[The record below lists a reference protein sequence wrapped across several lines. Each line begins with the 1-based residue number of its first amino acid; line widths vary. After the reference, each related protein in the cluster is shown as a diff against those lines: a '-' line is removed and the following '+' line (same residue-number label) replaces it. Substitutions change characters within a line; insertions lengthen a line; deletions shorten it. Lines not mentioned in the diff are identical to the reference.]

1 MTALN
6 NAVKHATT
14 DGFIGILDMFG
25 FEETRPAQLEH
36 LCINLTAE
44 TMQHFYNTHI
54 FKSSVESCRDEGII
68 CEAEVD
74 YVDNVP
80 CIDLISSLRTGL
92 LSMLDAE
99 CVTRGNSESYVAKI
113 KVQHKN
119 SERLEQGNPDAFDP
133 RTFLIHHFAAKVD
146 YDATH
151 FLDTNRDIISDDLVS
166 VFYKHTCNF
175 GFATHLFGT
184 ELKALYTQEIVPR
197 GLSFRIAPTSHTDL
211 LNGSEP
217 VSTLTQD
224 FHTRLDNLLRTL
236 VHARPHF
243 VRCVKCNSAEVA
255 NQFDRGTVVKQIR
268 ALQVLETVNLMA
280 NGYPHRMR
288 FKQFVSRYRMLA
300 PFRMLKRVEDKA
312 LEDCNLILDCALELP
327 PDFDAPLFWAPGKR
341 HVFLS
346 EAIRQHLE
354 KLRTDIRTRSATA
367 IQATYRGYKLRKRIN
382 LRRNRSLLLSTATLS
397 KRNNGKFVTHPKN
410 LISNLSIQ
418 LENSKWPIY
427 GQWTM
432 E

>member
-1 MTALN
+1 MSGSGKAGSKSMTALN
-6 NAVKHATT
+6 NAVKHAT

-25 FEETRPAQLEH
+25 FEEPRPAQLEH

-54 FKSSVESCRDEGII
+54 FKSSVESCRDEGIV

-92 LSMLDAE
+92 LSMLDSE

-113 KVQHKN
+113 KAQHKN
-119 SERLEQGNPDAFDP
+119 SERLVLHHSNSPSDP
-133 RTFLIHHFAAKVD
+133 RCFTILHFAGKVD

-151 FLDTNRDIISDDLVS
+151 FLDTNRDIISDDLIS

-184 ELKALYTQEIVPR
+184 ELKALYMQEIVPR

-211 LNGSEP
+211 LNGNEP
-217 VSTLTQD
+217 VSTQTSD

-243 VRCVKCNSAEVA
+243 VRCIRA
-255 NQFDRGTVVKQIR
+255 NVEETPNFYDRPTIIKQFR

-280 NGYPHRMR
+280 NGFPHRMR

-300 PFRMLKRVEDKA
+300 PFRMLKRIEEKA
-312 LEDCNLILDCALELP
+312 LDDCKLILDCVNEVLP
-327 PDFDAPLFWAPGKR
+327 QHNSPLNWAPGKR

-346 EAIRQHLE
+346 EAMRQHLE
-354 KLRTDIRTRSATA
+354 LLRTDVRTKSATL
-367 IQATYRGYKLRKRIN
+367 IQAAFRGFSLRKRIN
-382 LRRNRSLLLSTATLS
+382 LKRNRPVLLSSGTLA
-397 KRNNGKFVTHPKN
+397 KRNAGK
-410 LISNLSIQ
+410 L
-418 LENSKWPIY
+418 
-427 GQWTM
+427 
-432 E
+432 